1 MSLGDYDLLGE
12 EVYGQSHGLAAPP
25 GIILSSG
32 YKHHSNPHM
41 DSEINFKELNL
52 GCMFLS

>member
-25 GIILSSG
+25 GIILS
-32 YKHHSNPHM
+32 
-41 DSEINFKELNL
+41 
-52 GCMFLS
+52 